1 MKKKYAAVLTLVLAM
16 GMTACSSDRKEETA
30 AVDTL
35 AESGVTAAEESETE
49 VSREEDM
56 EDTKEYAAPEETVE
70 ADPIT
75 GIVESYADNTIIIKD
90 PGDEILY
97 YFSTKD
103 AQIVEG
109 DLPIAVGDKV
119 EITYRGMLGDEKN
132 PGEAVKIVADIVK

>member
-1 MKKKYAAVLTLVLAM
+1 MIIVKKKYAAVLTLVLAM
-16 GMTACSSDRKEETA
+16 GMAACSSDRKEETA
-30 AVDTL
+30 AVDTI
-35 AESGVTAAEESETE
+35 AEPEVIATE

-109 DLPIAVGDKV
+109 DPPIAVGDKV

>member
-1 MKKKYAAVLTLVLAM
+1 MLTLVLAM
-16 GMTACSSDRKEETA
+16 GMAACSSDRKEETA
-30 AVDTL
+30 AVDTI
-35 AESGVTAAEESETE
+35 AEPEVIATE

-109 DLPIAVGDKV
+109 DPPIAVGDKV

>member
-16 GMTACSSDRKEETA
+16 GMAACSSDRKEETA
-30 AVDTL
+30 AVDTI
-35 AESGVTAAEESETE
+35 AEPEVIATE

-109 DLPIAVGDKV
+109 DPPIAVGDKV

>member
-1 MKKKYAAVLTLVLAM
+1 MKRKYAAVLTLVLAM
-16 GMTACSSDRKEETA
+16 GMTACSPDRKEEA
-30 AVDTL
+30 AAIDTI
-35 AESGVTAAEESETE
+35 AEPEVTATEE
-49 VSREEDM
+49 SREEVM
-56 EDTKEYAAPEETVE
+56 EDTKEYAAFEETVE

-109 DLPIAVGDKV
+109 DPPIAVGDKV